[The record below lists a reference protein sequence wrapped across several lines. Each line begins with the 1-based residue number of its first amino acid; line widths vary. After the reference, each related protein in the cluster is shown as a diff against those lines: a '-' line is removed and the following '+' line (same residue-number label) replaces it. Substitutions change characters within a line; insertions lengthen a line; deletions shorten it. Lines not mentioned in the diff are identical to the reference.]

1 MYNKVICVG
10 NLTRNIELKYTPSGL
25 AIGKSSIATSHKYKT
40 ATGDTKE
47 EVCFLEFNIM
57 GKMAETANQ
66 YLKKGSKAMLEGRLV
81 LEQWTDST
89 GQARSKHSLRVETMK
104 MLDSKVATNNT
115 QENQPHQTNY
125 AIQQTQAQQLQQ
137 NVNQASQMQG
147 SLIDENDEMP
157 F

>member
-1 MYNKVICVG
+1 
-10 NLTRNIELKYTPSGL
+10 
-25 AIGKSSIATSHKYKT
+25 
-40 ATGDTKE
+40 
-47 EVCFLEFNIM
+47 M

-89 GQARSKHSLRVETMK
+89 TGQARSKHSLRVETMK

-115 QENQPHQTNY
+115 QENQPYQTNY

-147 SLIDENDEMP
+147 SLIDENDEIP